1 MKWYEKSGT
10 DSDVV
15 ISTRVRLA
23 RNVSDL
29 PFPARL
35 DKERASALKER
46 VNSALDSSA
55 LGANFTRYDFDSLDE
70 IQRGM
75 LVEQYA
81 ASKEL
86 ASGTLPRALY
96 LSDDSHMSIMVNEED
111 HLRLQVMGMGLCID
125 ECMSDAKNL
134 DTLMDERLGYAFDEK
149 LGYLTA
155 CPTNLG
161 CGLRLSVMLHLPALT
176 ENGAINSI
184 ITQAGKLGFAV
195 RGIYGEGTRAEGS
208 MYQLSNALSLGRTE
222 EETATRLKDITMRII
237 ETERSLR
244 RKITDTNRMYLE
256 DRIYRA
262 LGTLQNARILSS
274 DEAVRLLS
282 EVRMGANILP
292 DIKAESIDRLMCEI
306 RPYHILNRIGANTAQ
321 PRERD
326 IARAELVRERLN

>member
-23 RNVSDL
+23 RNVLDL
-29 PFPARL
+29 PFPDRISENEA
-35 DKERASALKER
+35 KELIER
-46 VNSALDSSA
+46 VQSALDASA
-55 LGANFTRYDFDSLDE
+55 LGANFTRYDFDKISE
-70 IQRGM
+70 ITRGI

-81 ASKEL
+81 ASKEF
-86 ASGTLPRALY
+86 ASGSLPRSLH
-96 LSDDSHMSIMVNEED
+96 LSDDAHIAIMVNEED
-111 HLRLQVMGMGLCID
+111 HLRLQVMGTGLCID
-125 ECMSDAKNL
+125 ECMEDGKKL
-134 DTLMDERLGYAFDEK
+134 DLLMDERLGYAFDER

-184 ITQAGKLGFAV
+184 ITQASKLGFAV

-222 EETATRLKDITMRII
+222 EETAARLKDITMRII

-244 RKITDTNRMYLE
+244 RRITDTNRVYLE

-274 DEAVRLLS
+274 DEAIRLLS
-282 EVRMGANILP
+282 EVRMGVGILT
-292 DIKAESIDRLMCEI
+292 DITAESIDRLMCEI
-306 RPYHILNRIGANTAQ
+306 RPYHILNRIGTDTAE
-321 PRERD
+321 PSKRD
-326 IARAELVRERLN
+326 ITRADLCRNRLN